1 MKCALRVQSLNLIQ
15 HNNNPNV
22 FKTYQLDELTVAF
35 TLGYVAGIHAD
46 GAKKREVVERG
57 LKDGYEDQLDA
68 LFENMVTNSECAI
81 PGLVVVAKRGDT
93 VYHKAFGSAD
103 ANATKP
109 MTVNAQMRFVMQNSH
124 TQAHV

>member
-1 MKCALRVQSLNLIQ
+1 MS
-15 HNNNPNV
+15 
-22 FKTYQLDELTVAF
+22 QLDELTVAF
-35 TLGYVAGIHAD
+35 TLGYVAGIR
-46 GAKKREVVERG
+46 AKKREVIKRG

-68 LFENMVTNSECAI
+68 VFENMVTNSECAI

-109 MTVNAQMRFVMQNSH
+109 MTVNAQMRFGIMQNSH
-124 TQAHV
+124 TRAHA